1 MDVASTVTLSYQQS
15 FVEEEEKR
23 YCYEKL
29 QSLLSVDFVP
39 RLPVETIDL
48 IFGKLSALE
57 LLMAS
62 MACKRWRKHALR
74 APLWAQL
81 CKNRHWL
88 KLEKYLLNDLSPK
101 QFDSEAKYRR
111 LYYRATKLRKN
122 WRNGD
127 YKSKFSMLDFFA

>member
-1 MDVASTVTLSYQQS
+1 M
-15 FVEEEEKR
+15 
-23 YCYEKL
+23 
-29 QSLLSVDFVP
+29 P

-81 CKNRHWL
+81 CKNRNWL

-101 QFDSEAKYRR
+101 QFESEAKYRR

-127 YKSKFSMLDFFA
+127 YKSEFFSKRDLQGTTKFSEKKAVLYKL